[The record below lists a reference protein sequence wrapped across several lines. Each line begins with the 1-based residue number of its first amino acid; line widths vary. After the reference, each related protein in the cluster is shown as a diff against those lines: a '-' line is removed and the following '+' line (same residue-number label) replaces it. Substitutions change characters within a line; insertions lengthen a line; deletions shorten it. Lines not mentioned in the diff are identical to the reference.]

1 VTRIGWNEAREAAH
15 RAVRPLPKQLV
26 PLDQALGSTL
36 AEPLAALVGLPA
48 FPTAAMDG
56 YAVRGEG
63 AWTLVGRLLAGEQP
77 RGPLRDGA
85 AVEVATGCAVP
96 AGTWAVLPY
105 EDAHRDGDA
114 IEGTVAPGRN
124 VRSEGEEC
132 AAGDIL
138 GGPGTRVTPVFLGL
152 AAAAGHDQLCVH
164 PRPRVT
170 AVVTGD
176 EIVHSG
182 PSAPG
187 KIRDA
192 VGPQLSGWVRWLG
205 ADLVGLNYLADDL
218 DALTAALSDVDS
230 EVIVTSGGCA
240 AGPTD
245 QLSAALTK
253 LGAGVVVDGV
263 ACRPGHPMRLARL
276 ATGRWLVALPGNP
289 FAAVAGIVTLL
300 APLLDGL
307 VAAQP
312 GPLGPARL
320 SPQVQAH
327 ATDTRLLPVRISGH
341 TAVPVGYDRPAMLRG
356 VAEADWLAVV
366 PPGWRGEPVEL
377 LPLPH

>member
-1 VTRIGWNEAREAAH
+1 
-15 RAVRPLPKQLV
+15 
-26 PLDQALGSTL
+26 
-36 AEPLAALVGLPA
+36 
-48 FPTAAMDG
+48 
-56 YAVRGEG
+56 
-63 AWTLVGRLLAGEQP
+63 
-77 RGPLRDGA
+77 
-85 AVEVATGCAVP
+85 
-96 AGTWAVLPY
+96 
-105 EDAHRDGDA
+105 
-114 IEGTVAPGRN
+114 
-124 VRSEGEEC
+124 
-132 AAGDIL
+132 
-138 GGPGTRVTPVFLGL
+138 
-152 AAAAGHDQLCVH
+152 
-164 PRPRVT
+164 
-170 AVVTGD
+170 
-176 EIVHSG
+176 
-182 PSAPG
+182 
-187 KIRDA
+187 
-192 VGPQLSGWVRWLG
+192 VRWLG

-218 DALTAALSDVDS
+218 EALTAALSDVDS

-240 AGPTD
+240 AGPSD

-312 GPLGPARL
+312 GPLGTARL
-320 SPQVQAH
+320 SPQVRAH